1 MKTALLIACALL
13 VESGAGADRRGLRL
27 MQDTT
32 MMPAD
37 PMMDPA
43 MMPADT
49 MTPADAG
56 AEPEPPATE
65 ITSELSD
72 PMVWYAGAESGA
84 EDRAKMAAWY
94 DFLKTTGGT
103 YAALLFADATGNVT
117 DAAPPCFADGLY
129 HLSCY
134 SANLSL
140 TDIGKAKQECLAAF
154 EAANPDCITSIDLLG
169 QYAYGCGKFVVYHL
183 PTLECHQ
190 SYQKEW
196 EKTNPACTFY
206 TLSGLGDKANR
217 AESVAAMTDYACAM
231 PTAPA

>member
-13 VESGAGADRRGLRL
+13 VASGAGAARRGLR
-27 MQDTT
+27 QD
-32 MMPAD
+32 PAD
-37 PMMDPA
+37 PMM
-43 MMPADT
+43 
-49 MTPADAG
+49 
-56 AEPEPPATE
+56 AT
-65 ITSELSD
+65 TTELSD
-72 PMVWYAGAESGA
+72 PLVWYAGAEPGAEPGA
-84 EDRAKMAAWY
+84 EDPAQMAAWY

-140 TDIGKAKQECLAAF
+140 TDIGKAKQECLTAF
-154 EAANPDCITSIDLLG
+154 EAANPDCMTSIDLMG
-169 QYAYGCGKFVVYHL
+169 QYAYGCGKFVVYHF

-206 TLSGLGDKANR
+206 NLSGLGDKANR
-217 AESVAAMTDYACAM
+217 AGSVAAMTDYACAT